1 MDVDLVAGLPEGVNI
16 REKVRA
22 GRQAILIIN

>member
-1 MDVDLVAGLPEGVNI
+1 MDVDLAGLPEGVNI